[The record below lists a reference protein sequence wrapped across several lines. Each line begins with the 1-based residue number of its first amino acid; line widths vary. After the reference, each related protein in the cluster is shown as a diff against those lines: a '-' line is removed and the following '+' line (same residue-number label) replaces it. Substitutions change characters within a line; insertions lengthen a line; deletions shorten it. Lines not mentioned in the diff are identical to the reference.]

1 MIRCNYENTTC
12 YKAKAVARIDSIDAK
27 MGSTTGGQ
35 TITVTGHGFGS
46 KNITTVIDGV
56 PCKVF
61 ESDLSYFKC
70 TTGPNESPST
80 DISYLGQHG
89 IRRRYVNST
98 TYPTFANLAL
108 YTVNYTDSLAL
119 DLESP

>member
-1 MIRCNYENTTC
+1 MIRCNYQNTTC

-56 PCKVF
+56 PCEVF
-61 ESDLSYFKC
+61 ESDISYFKC

-80 DISYLGQHG
+80 DISYLG
-89 IRRRYVNST
+89 
-98 TYPTFANLAL
+98 
-108 YTVNYTDSLAL
+108 
-119 DLESP
+119 